1 MSPIAS
7 VHRCR
12 HLGIPYDS
20 GVPSGGR
27 LSVIPVRIASLSV
40 DSASNSPVVLL
51 RRVDDA
57 GDFLGDDVL
66 PIWIG
71 HAEAMAILLG
81 IQGAEPPRPLT
92 HDLMRGMFETFGFYL
107 ERVEITRLE
116 EGTFYA
122 ALVLR
127 GEERRVVV
135 DARPSD
141 SMALAV
147 RVGCP
152 IVLAEEVWDEAA
164 VVAHEGGADE
174 EQEVERFREFLEHV
188 DPSDFTGH

>member
-1 MSPIAS
+1 M
-7 VHRCR
+7 
-12 HLGIPYDS
+12 
-20 GVPSGGR
+20 
-27 LSVIPVRIASLSV
+27 IPVRIASISV
-40 DSASNSPVVLL
+40 DSTSNSPVVLL
-51 RRVDDA
+51 RRIDDE
-57 GDFLGDDVL
+57 GDFIGDDVL

-92 HDLMRGMFETFGFYL
+92 HDLMRGIFETLGFYL

-152 IVLAEEVWDEAA
+152 IVLAQEIWEEAA
-164 VVAHEGGADE
+164 VIAEEGGEDNE